1 MPGITFAKLAA
12 PALKTLPDGMHADGG
27 NLSLLVR
34 GDSRFWIFRYRLRG
48 RRRDL
53 SLGPLHTISLAAA
66 RKLAAEARAMVKG
79 GVCPI
84 EARRAEQSAQR
95 QVEAWTF
102 KRCAQAYISARR
114 AEWRNDK
121 SLTAWEST
129 LATYAYPEIGELPVS
144 AVDTARVMRV
154 LSPLWAGEGARTET
168 ASRLRGRIEA
178 VINWATT
185 HGYRSGENP
194 ARWKGHLENLLPR
207 PGKVARVKHLASV
220 AWRELPTFLAKLRA
234 CDAVSARC
242 LEFAIL
248 TGARSGEARGM
259 RWDEVEGDAW
269 VIPAERMKA
278 GRPHRV
284 PLSPSAAALLQ
295 GMPRVD
301 GLVFPGPKRAGG
313 GFTPLSDMAMGM
325 LLRRLGYG
333 EYTTHGFRS
342 TFRDWAA
349 ESTNF
354 PREVAELCL
363 AHVVAGKVEQAYQ
376 RSDLLAHR
384 RRLMEAWAEYCASEP
399 AAEAGAKVVALRQ
412 AAGE

>member
-178 VINWATT
+178 DMGVELDRKGVWRD
-185 HGYRSGENP
+185 GFGGEI
-194 ARWKGHLENLLPR
+194 ENFGLPED
-207 PGKVARVKHLASV
+207 LML
-220 AWRELPTFLAKLRA
+220 W
-234 CDAVSARC
+234 
-242 LEFAIL
+242 
-248 TGARSGEARGM
+248 GEAR
-259 RWDEVEGDAW
+259 RLFVVVTDDIYGD
-269 VIPAERMKA
+269 
-278 GRPHRV
+278 
-284 PLSPSAAALLQ
+284 LT
-295 GMPRVD
+295 
-301 GLVFPGPKRAGG
+301 
-313 GFTPLSDMAMGM
+313 GFEMCLDAVKLYSD
-325 LLRRLGYG
+325 
-333 EYTTHGFRS
+333 
-342 TFRDWAA
+342 
-349 ESTNF
+349 
-354 PREVAELCL
+354 
-363 AHVVAGKVEQAYQ
+363 
-376 RSDLLAHR
+376 
-384 RRLMEAWAEYCASEP
+384 
-399 AAEAGAKVVALRQ
+399 
-412 AAGE
+412 

>member
-1 MPGITFAKLAA
+1 
-12 PALKTLPDGMHADGG
+12 
-27 NLSLLVR
+27 
-34 GDSRFWIFRYRLRG
+34 
-48 RRRDL
+48 
-53 SLGPLHTISLAAA
+53 
-66 RKLAAEARAMVKG
+66 
-79 GVCPI
+79 
-84 EARRAEQSAQR
+84 
-95 QVEAWTF
+95 
-102 KRCAQAYISARR
+102 
-114 AEWRNDK
+114 
-121 SLTAWEST
+121 
-129 LATYAYPEIGELPVS
+129 
-144 AVDTARVMRV
+144 
-154 LSPLWAGEGARTET
+154 
-168 ASRLRGRIEA
+168 
-178 VINWATT
+178 
-185 HGYRSGENP
+185 
-194 ARWKGHLENLLPR
+194 
-207 PGKVARVKHLASV
+207 
-220 AWRELPTFLAKLRA
+220 
-234 CDAVSARC
+234 
-242 LEFAIL
+242 
-248 TGARSGEARGM
+248 M

-325 LLRRLGYG
+325 LLRRVGYG

-349 ESTNF
+349 ESTSF